1 MNRQPFEEK
10 LDETLLQVIDKLRIR
25 SIELSHSGAIDI
37 ASDKYDDRSYFV
49 PRIIVAAALL
59 DIYDYVAPVKCV
71 SNAAE
76 AKELL
81 ENLKHF

>member
-1 MNRQPFEEK
+1 MNRQSFEEK

-25 SIELSHSGAIDI
+25 SIELSNSGAIDI
-37 ASDKYDDRSYFV
+37 ASLKYDDRSYFV
-49 PRIIVAAALL
+49 PRLIVAAALL
-59 DIYDYVAPVKCV
+59 DIYEDVAPVNCM
-71 SNAAE
+71 SNASE